1 MFGCGRAFAVR
12 RPKFFLVRW
21 SLTLRAI
28 SPRGKIFSKWQIF
41 PRQSVA
47 GWPAWHHRPRH
58 HHRVE
63 VRSLSPLRSIGGRG
77 KDGWKDKRAFSLSPP
92 AARFANGAAATFLV
106 DADVRSRINETF
118 KTPGK
123 KGRSFGVRQPG
134 VKHRPEIINGGQDPR
149 GWTED

>member
-1 MFGCGRAFAVR
+1 MV
-12 RPKFFLVRW
+12 
-21 SLTLRAI
+21 SLQEQETLQLRALKLLTPI
-28 SPRGKIFSKWQIF
+28 KGTF
-41 PRQSVA
+41 PLYTLPLR
-47 GWPAWHHRPRH
+47 
-58 HHRVE
+58 
-63 VRSLSPLRSIGGRG
+63 RSLSPLRSIEGRG